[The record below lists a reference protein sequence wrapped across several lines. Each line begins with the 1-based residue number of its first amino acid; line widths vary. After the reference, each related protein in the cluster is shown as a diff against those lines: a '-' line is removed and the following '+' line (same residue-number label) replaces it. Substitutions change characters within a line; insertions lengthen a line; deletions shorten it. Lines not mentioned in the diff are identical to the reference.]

1 MHRRAAGCEGPYP
14 RIHMRSQDF
23 LQRHAETHF
32 CERYTAAGAVFSLS
46 TNCDKLLAAARG
58 SFLPAEAAAGP
69 SDFSLRFWV
78 DDDDAARSPWPKPHL
93 RGLDNLVFVGLDAK
107 SSMLVDLRNRR
118 VIGRFSAA
126 MAGDG
131 RYWNTVIF
139 PMLVSILA
147 GSLGIV
153 ELHASCVASEQHGLV
168 LIGPSRSGKSTLAL
182 ALIEAGFR
190 FLSDDRIFCSLCSLT
205 QQKLLAYGLP
215 RPLKLRREAAAWF
228 EEFRDRESAE
238 VQNGEP
244 VFFCEPDRQFRQNGL
259 AACEPRALVF
269 LERHDS
275 PGFHL
280 APMKPSEIKSS
291 IELELLAEDPSAV
304 EKQEKTLDSLLTLP
318 CWRLRYG
325 GRPQAIADQLAAS
338 FLSSELNNSEYR
350 SQGGTT

>member
-1 MHRRAAGCEGPYP
+1 MHSR
-14 RIHMRSQDF
+14 DF
-23 LQRHAETHF
+23 LHKHAETHL
-32 CERYTAAGAVFSLS
+32 CEHYTAAGAVFSLS

-69 SDFSLRFWV
+69 ADFSLRFWV
-78 DDDDAARSPWPKPHL
+78 DDADTARSPWPKPHL
-93 RGLDNLVFVGLDAK
+93 RGLDHLVFVGLDTK

-131 RYWNTVIF
+131 RYWNTIIF
-139 PMLVSILA
+139 PMLLSILA

-153 ELHASCVASEQHGLV
+153 ELHASCVASEQQGLV

-182 ALIEAGFR
+182 ALMEAGFR
-190 FLSDDRIFCSLCSLT
+190 LLSDDRIFCSLS
-205 QQKLLAYGLP
+205 QDRVLAYGLP

-228 EEFRDRESAE
+228 EEFRDREPID
-238 VQNGEP
+238 VQNGES
-244 VFFCEPDRQFRQNGL
+244 VFYCEPGRHFRENGL
-259 AACEPRALVF
+259 AACEPKAIVF
-269 LERHDS
+269 LQRHDS

-291 IELELLAEDPSAV
+291 IELDLLAEDPYAI
-304 EKQEKTLDSLLTLP
+304 EKQEKTLNKLLTLP

-325 GRPQAIADQLAAS
+325 GRPQAIAEQLAAS
-338 FLSSELNNSEYR
+338 FLNSSESSTSELSSFVSNNSEYR
-350 SQGGTT
+350 CQGWTI